1 MKEILATFGA
11 RLKALRKERKMTQE
25 EVAKKLGLHN
35 SYIGLLER
43 GERIPSLITLERVAS
58 YFGIKTSDLIVEE
71 QKKQKLTLKQKEL
84 LYIINE
90 GSEEN
95 INKIYKVARIV
106 MGNRLGRRK

>member
-71 QKKQKLTLKQKEL
+71 QKRQKLSLKQKEM

-90 GSEEN
+90 GSEES
-95 INKIYKVARIV
+95 IDKIYKVARIV
-106 MGNRLGRRK
+106 MEKRLGRKK